1 MKESCECCLS
11 APAFL
16 ALEYSTS
23 CDKGC
28 WQQLTN
34 IGNMPKK
41 PLRWAV
47 SRTASENT
55 APVPFES
62 AYAIWTSWQHSCDRD
77 DQALMQRGDR
87 VGNVTLGP
95 DRRRRGVGNY
105 REWQVFC
112 VSQRN
117 EVLRGESSPVRR
129 SGTRRLR
136 CKVCRDDGSP
146 ATRGPRSARGR
157 LLACA
162 PGNRA
167 RPATA
172 FLRDRPER
180 GMKCSF
186 RQWRANTSWAA
197 ALQRA
202 IRSTVFLRLVSRR
215 L

>member
-1 MKESCECCLS
+1 MMPCSCCVNSVNVLQVS
-11 APAFL
+11 A
-16 ALEYSTS
+16 
-23 CDKGC
+23 
-28 WQQLTN
+28 TN
-34 IGNMPKK
+34 C
-41 PLRWAV
+41 
-47 SRTASENT
+47 TASENT

-62 AYAIWTSWQHSCDRD
+62 GYAIWTSWQHSCDRD

-157 LLACA
+157 LLA
-162 PGNRA
+162 
-167 RPATA
+167 
-172 FLRDRPER
+172 
-180 GMKCSF
+180 
-186 RQWRANTSWAA
+186 
-197 ALQRA
+197 
-202 IRSTVFLRLVSRR
+202 
-215 L
+215 

>member
-1 MKESCECCLS
+1 MEWCRRSNNEIR
-11 APAFL
+11 
-16 ALEYSTS
+16 T
-23 CDKGC
+23 
-28 WQQLTN
+28 
-34 IGNMPKK
+34 
-41 PLRWAV
+41 

-105 REWQVFC
+105 REWQGFLVF
-112 VSQRN
+112 QRN

-157 LLACA
+157 LLA
-162 PGNRA
+162 
-167 RPATA
+167 
-172 FLRDRPER
+172 
-180 GMKCSF
+180 
-186 RQWRANTSWAA
+186 
-197 ALQRA
+197 
-202 IRSTVFLRLVSRR
+202 
-215 L
+215 